1 VSVLRLLTLCGSAA
15 ISFAMIRTAAVPFE
29 EKLSQGRAEEDA
41 MALPAAPL
49 IALVPTRGV
58 VAAELV
64 QALINN
70 AEGHRII
77 LRMVNRET
85 VDVARNRLAA
95 EAVAA
100 ADDPELFG
108 PGTDPYVFWIDSD
121 AFFVRGT
128 LTLLMHTLEQHPS
141 IDVLAALFGPRG
153 SKRGAAAF
161 RKLSDPESLLFPG
174 TNCERGEVVD
184 VEQVGFHFTLHRV
197 SLLRAL
203 GPNPFGEP
211 SENTSDDA
219 AFCRRIQAGRGRIA
233 VATGIPVF
241 HLDERTGAAYTPGL
255 NAVGI
260 DGDTID
266 ETRVPDELPFEL
278 RAYGDRIDSILRDP
292 TRHVRF

>member
-1 VSVLRLLTLCGSAA
+1 
-15 ISFAMIRTAAVPFE
+15 
-29 EKLSQGRAEEDA
+29 
-41 MALPAAPL
+41 MALPAAQL

-64 QALINN
+64 QALVNN
-70 AEGHRII
+70 AEGHRLI
-77 LRMVNRET
+77 LRTVNRET

-95 EAVAA
+95 EAIAA
-100 ADDPELFG
+100 ADDPELFA

-128 LTLLMHTLEQHPS
+128 LTLMLRTLEAHPS

-153 SKRGAAAF
+153 AKRGAAAF
-161 RKLSDPESLLFPG
+161 RKLSDPDSLLFPG
-174 TNCERGEVVD
+174 VNCERGEVVD

-211 SENTSDDA
+211 GENTSDDA
-219 AFCRRIQAGRGRIA
+219 AFCWRIQAGKGRVA

-241 HLDERTGAAYTPGL
+241 HVDERTGAAYTPGVDV
-255 NAVGI
+255 VGI
-260 DGDTID
+260 DGDAID
-266 ETRVPDELPFEL
+266 ETRVPDELPFEA
-278 RAYGDRIDSILRDP
+278 RAYGNRIDAILRDP
-292 TRHVRF
+292 SRRVRF

>member
-1 VSVLRLLTLCGSAA
+1 MADVPLVRA
-15 ISFAMIRTAAVPFE
+15 IVVM
-29 EKLSQGRAEEDA
+29 
-41 MALPAAPL
+41 
-49 IALVPTRGV
+49 PTRGV
-58 VAAELV
+58 VVAELL
-64 QALINN
+64 QALVNN
-70 AEGHRII
+70 AEGHRLI

-95 EAVAA
+95 EAIAA
-100 ADDPELFG
+100 ADDPALFA

-128 LTLLMHTLEQHPS
+128 LTLMMRTLERHPS
-141 IDVLAALFGPRG
+141 IDVLAALFGPRVAK
-153 SKRGAAAF
+153 SGAAAF
-161 RKLSDPESLLFPG
+161 RSLSDRHSVLIPG
-174 TNCERGEVVD
+174 VNCKRGEVVD

-219 AFCRRIQAGRGRIA
+219 AFCWRIHAGKGRMA

-241 HLDERTGAAYTPGL
+241 HVDERNGAAYTPGVDA
-255 NAVGI
+255 AVI

-266 ETRVPDELPFEL
+266 ATRLPDELPFES
-278 RAYGDRIDSILRDP
+278 RAYGDRIDPIVRDP
-292 TRHVRF
+292 SRRLLF

>member
-1 VSVLRLLTLCGSAA
+1 MADVPLVRA
-15 ISFAMIRTAAVPFE
+15 IVAM
-29 EKLSQGRAEEDA
+29 
-41 MALPAAPL
+41 
-49 IALVPTRGV
+49 PTRGA
-58 VAAELV
+58 VAAELL

-70 AEGHRII
+70 AEGHRLV

-95 EAVAA
+95 EVITA
-100 ADDPELFG
+100 ADDPELFT

-128 LTLLMHTLEQHPS
+128 LTLMIRTLERHPS
-141 IDVLAALFGPRG
+141 IDVLAALFGPRVAR
-153 SKRGAAAF
+153 SGAAAF
-161 RKLSDPESLLFPG
+161 RSLSDRASMLIPG
-174 TNCERGEVVD
+174 VNCERGDIVD

-219 AFCRRIQAGRGRIA
+219 AFCWRIRAGKGRMA

-241 HLDERTGAAYTPGL
+241 HVDERNGAAYTPGVD
-255 NAVGI
+255 AAAI
-260 DGDTID
+260 DGDAID
-266 ETRVPDELPFEL
+266 ATRVPAELPFES
-278 RAYGDRIDSILRDP
+278 RVYGYRIDAMVRDP
-292 TRHVRF
+292 SRRLQF